1 MAGWKRI
8 EIALIAAMML
18 APGAVLHALQSQQE
32 ESSETEESN
41 RSTGEEQSTDESGS
55 NEETEKP
62 GAVKKPQKR
71 TAQPARSQDSPMVRA
86 AKSASESKGARISL
100 TDADLDKAKG
110 TLIVL
115 EGTGRQQNDAP
126 RAVTEKDPDE
136 ARKAVI
142 ATVQAARTQAQR
154 EKGRKLLTD
163 KIAEVELRL
172 ARYEDEFYTT
182 EDDDRREE
190 LEAKFAESQ
199 KERAELRKQLD
210 ELGDE

>member
-18 APGAVLHALQSQQE
+18 APGAALHAVQSQDRE
-32 ESSETEESN
+32 TSESDK
-41 RSTGEEQSTDESGS
+41 STRPAGEEQSKGEAEST
-55 NEETEKP
+55 EETEKP
-62 GAVKKPQKR
+62 RAVKKSQKR
-71 TAQPARSQDSPMVRA
+71 APQPARSQDSPMVRA

-115 EGTGRQQNDAP
+115 EGTGRQQDPPPA
-126 RAVTEKDPDE
+126 ATKKDPDE

-142 ATVQAARTQAQR
+142 ATVQAARSQAQR
-154 EKGRKLLTD
+154 ERQRKLLTD

-182 EDDDRREE
+182 EDDDWREE
-190 LEAKFAESQ
+190 LEAKFAASQ